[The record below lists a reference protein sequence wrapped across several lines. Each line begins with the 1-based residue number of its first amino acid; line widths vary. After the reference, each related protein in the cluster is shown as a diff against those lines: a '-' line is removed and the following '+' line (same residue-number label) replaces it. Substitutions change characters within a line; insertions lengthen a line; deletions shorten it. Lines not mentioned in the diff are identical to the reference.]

1 MTEFETHVQQ
11 VKRNLERKFKAE
23 FPMDPLLSREALN
36 AFCVRNRPA
45 CGDGEFAEAMK
56 QFIAEQEDV
65 AIR

>member
-11 VKRNLERKFKAE
+11 VTRILERKFKAE
-23 FPMDPLLSREALN
+23 LPKDPCLTREELH

-45 CGDGEFAEAMK
+45 CGDGEFAEAVK
-56 QFIAEQEDV
+56 QFIAVQEDV